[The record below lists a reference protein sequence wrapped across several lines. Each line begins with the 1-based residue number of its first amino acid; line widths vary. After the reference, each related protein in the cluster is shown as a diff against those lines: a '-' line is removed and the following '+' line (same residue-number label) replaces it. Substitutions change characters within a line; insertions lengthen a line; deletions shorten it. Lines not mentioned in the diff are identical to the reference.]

1 MSDQESQDAIPVDE
15 DVEGHRVMGDGFG
28 DDRVPRNAAASR
40 SPSSAA
46 KAEGGT
52 VNADNDDDVEGH
64 VIVPQT
70 GRPAHEMD
78 RRRD

>member
-1 MSDQESQDAIPVDE
+1 MSDQESQDAEPVDE

-28 DDRVPRNAAASR
+28 DERVPPNAAASR
-40 SPSSAA
+40 PPRQVVPD
-46 KAEGGT
+46 E
-52 VNADNDDDVEGH
+52 DEDDVEGH